1 MLEGGLTRESERA
14 IALRRRS
21 LKRRIIE
28 LESGLEA
35 ASSPKKKK
43 KK

>member
-1 MLEGGLTRESERA
+1 VLQAQTAEQQE
-14 IALRRRS
+14 IAA

-43 KK
+43 